1 MIKEQEVLKKI
12 LEYIDELL
20 SMLTL
25 VITHESMLKIEA
37 MQNKIRKISNKRIRE
52 TKKEIKE
59 DIKNLGVLN
68 ETRKN

>member
-20 SMLTL
+20 SMLIL

-37 MQNKIRKISNKRIRE
+37 MQNKIRKISNKRIQE

>member
-37 MQNKIRKISNKRIRE
+37 MQNKIRKISNKRIQE